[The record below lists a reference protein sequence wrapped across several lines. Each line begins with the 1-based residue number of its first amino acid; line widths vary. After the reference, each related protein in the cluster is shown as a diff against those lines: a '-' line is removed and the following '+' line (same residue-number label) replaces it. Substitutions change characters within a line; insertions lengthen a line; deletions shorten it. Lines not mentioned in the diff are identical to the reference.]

1 MEDNNKNGAE
11 VRGID
16 SFASAPFYYM
26 ILLLIKSL
34 YA

>member
-1 MEDNNKNGAE
+1 MKTELKQEGW
-11 VRGID
+11 ILL
-16 SFASAPFYYM
+16 ASAPFYYM

>member
-1 MEDNNKNGAE
+1 MKTELKQREAT
-11 VRGID
+11 
-16 SFASAPFYYM
+16 SLTSAPFYYM